1 MPEKVAVMHIK
12 AHQKVSSELEK
23 GNELADREAKEARG
37 ERTVEGALI
46 PDGWISPKATL
57 DDTGVFGDVIQLFI
71 GNSLW
76 STLMLQALG
85 IGTTIVVDKP
95 FTPEL
100 NLGYQFSLLPC
111 IRRFKLTNG
120 GHHFHR
126 LFRKVECNSP
136 AEEEGQSTSAPSSP
150 EAKDD
155 SQSPKRTRPVFG
167 LEPPSMDLQPGESVD
182 MVLRGFSRVPQKRSD
197 VLTLQYQPLTIKNT
211 CWLPL
216 DLMLSLEQPF
226 QVCSADEQPL
236 PDGQPVTVDAKQT
249 CHLYIAFD
257 PAYKLDFNS
266 WKEKKVL
273 KVEMVR
279 GHPSVE
285 QITLWGEAH
294 FPNLQIQPSTL
305 EFRCI
310 VAGAEEVHSLE
321 MTNCSPL
328 PVKYHGAF
336 QTDSQANRLTYELH
350 PLKFK
355 PEPPK
360 GTSIYVDNP
369 ATQWRRFRTR
379 NVEEPATTLEESRDL
394 AQSSGAETPDTRT
407 CMINEDASEGKTSES
422 RTSLHDLVY
431 KKGQL
436 ETEL

>member
-1 MPEKVAVMHIK
+1 MSWQTER
-12 AHQKVSSELEK
+12 Q
-23 GNELADREAKEARG
+23 KEARG
-37 ERTVEGALI
+37 EITVEGALI

-182 MVLRGFSRVPQKRSD
+182 MVLRGFSRVPQVHPSLEHSREGTTMGLTQNLLLGWAGLSWTGVRAGKVGRAGKKLGKTGKFPGDKTHPRQLSC
-197 VLTLQYQPLTIKNT
+197 VTLQGQDT
-211 CWLPL
+211 
-216 DLMLSLEQPF
+216 F
-226 QVCSADEQPL
+226 QQ
-236 PDGQPVTVDAKQT
+236 VD
-249 CHLYIAFD
+249 ISD
-257 PAYKLDFNS
+257 PQLI
-266 WKEKKVL
+266 L
-273 KVEMVR
+273 
-279 GHPSVE
+279 
-285 QITLWGEAH
+285 I
-294 FPNLQIQPSTL
+294 PST
-305 EFRCI
+305 
-310 VAGAEEVHSLE
+310 S
-321 MTNCSPL
+321 
-328 PVKYHGAF
+328 
-336 QTDSQANRLTYELH
+336 
-350 PLKFK
+350 
-355 PEPPK
+355 
-360 GTSIYVDNP
+360 
-369 ATQWRRFRTR
+369 
-379 NVEEPATTLEESRDL
+379 
-394 AQSSGAETPDTRT
+394 
-407 CMINEDASEGKTSES
+407 
-422 RTSLHDLVY
+422 
-431 KKGQL
+431 
-436 ETEL
+436 

>member
-1 MPEKVAVMHIK
+1 MA
-12 AHQKVSSELEK
+12 
-23 GNELADREAKEARG
+23 
-37 ERTVEGALI
+37 
-46 PDGWISPKATL
+46 
-57 DDTGVFGDVIQLFI
+57 
-71 GNSLW
+71 
-76 STLMLQALG
+76 
-85 IGTTIVVDKP
+85 
-95 FTPEL
+95 
-100 NLGYQFSLLPC
+100 
-111 IRRFKLTNG
+111 
-120 GHHFHR
+120 
-126 LFRKVECNSP
+126 
-136 AEEEGQSTSAPSSP
+136 
-150 EAKDD
+150 
-155 SQSPKRTRPVFG
+155 
-167 LEPPSMDLQPGESVD
+167 
-182 MVLRGFSRVPQKRSD
+182 QKRSD

-226 QVCSADEQPL
+226 QVCSVDEQPL

-394 AQSSGAETPDTRT
+394 AQSSGAEDTKDNRKRRYKSGDQDNHFRWISLLVSTEINISTTHPGSAISCIVPPYRSIQTPDTGT

-431 KKGQL
+431 KKGRL
-436 ETEL
+436 ETEIVNLGG